1 MKIIITTTRQRKD
14 NMFQRSRTQST
25 LEVLTSCNFPI
36 FNPHE
41 VHAMQSGIH
50 VGQIFI
56 REFIIRRACE
66 RKKFVMQEKN
76 CEYFLVPGVSSTA
89 LSFSTQR

>member
-25 LEVLTSCNFPI
+25 LEVLTSRNFPI

-50 VGQIFI
+50 VGQ
-56 REFIIRRACE
+56 
-66 RKKFVMQEKN
+66 
-76 CEYFLVPGVSSTA
+76 Y
-89 LSFSTQR
+89 